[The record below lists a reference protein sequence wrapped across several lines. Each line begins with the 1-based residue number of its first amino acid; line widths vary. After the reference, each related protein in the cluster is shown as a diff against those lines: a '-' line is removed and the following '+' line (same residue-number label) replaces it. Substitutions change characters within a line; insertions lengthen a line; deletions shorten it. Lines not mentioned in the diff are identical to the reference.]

1 MARARAEFART
12 SQAALSRRLAEVN
25 RAGLALLESKAKSS
39 AAPVE
44 AEKAVTRIN
53 DILDERAALE
63 KEIDSLNKECER
75 LRPWGSFDPKQIEAL
90 AKKGITVA
98 LCTASPKNMPEIPE
112 GVTAEEISR
121 DSAQVCLALISRA
134 PFDTKGLNVVTLPE
148 RSLAELETAMNAAR
162 AKREELQAELE
173 TFTPSLDAI
182 PMWKRFP
189 AHILLEQQ
197 FYTRKELPAGQASE
211 PDFFLLQ
218 DNAAFHNS
226 WYAALHC
233 C

>member
-1 MARARAEFART
+1 MIEPMKKITLLCLDSDKVRT
-12 SQAALSRRLAEVN
+12 LEALRDLSIMHTVVSANTDTADVAALSRRLAEVN

-44 AEKAVTRIN
+44 AEKAVARIN

-148 RSLAELETAMNAAR
+148 PR
-162 AKREELQAELE
+162 
-173 TFTPSLDAI
+173 
-182 PMWKRFP
+182 
-189 AHILLEQQ
+189 
-197 FYTRKELPAGQASE
+197 
-211 PDFFLLQ
+211 
-218 DNAAFHNS
+218 
-226 WYAALHC
+226 
-233 C
+233 